1 MVQFK
6 SSTNGATIQFL
17 VVRRYNDEVEFSV
30 DVQTPFGSAKT
41 VASTYSS
48 GSPALMFKSMA
59 SEWKGWKN
67 EKTWNDL
74 ENRVI
79 FSARSDLTGHT
90 AMTVKLADDD
100 SSFRT
105 VLYFDAGQLE
115 VMANDIS
122 ALLP

>member
-6 SSTNGATIQFL
+6 SSTNGATIKFEIL
-17 VVRRYNDEVEFSV
+17 HRYKDGIDFSV
-30 DVQTPFGSAKT
+30 DVNTPFGAAKSE
-41 VASTYSS
+41 ASTYFS
-48 GSPALMFKSMA
+48 GSPALLFQSMA
-59 SEWKGWKN
+59 SEWRGWKD

-74 ENRVI
+74 EDRVA

-90 AMTVKLADDD
+90 AMTVKLTNDD
-100 SSFRT
+100 SSFKT

-115 VMANDIS
+115 VMANEIS

>member
-6 SSTNGATIQFL
+6 SSTNGATIKFSVL
-17 VVRRYNDEVEFSV
+17 HRYHDGIEFSV
-30 DVQTPFGSAKT
+30 DVQTPFGSAKSA
-41 VASTYSS
+41 ASTYFS

-74 ENRVI
+74 ENRVF

-90 AMTVKLADDD
+90 KMTVKLADDE
-100 SSFRT
+100 SSFET

-115 VMANDIS
+115 AMANEIS